1 LLWPLLTSRSGSLR
15 RPFRRKARSPRIRTR
30 SVTAQPPDLRRLALT
45 TRASRL
51 LARSPCS
58 ASPLYPV
65 LVHRL
70 AASLHAS
77 FPRSVTLTQLRFTSL
92 AMVYSWEDFHLQ
104 DRAHAGRTKRDGRR
118 ATVPSIARVASSL
131 LRFLQVGDHGREK
144 PAGFAAGGTAVVKSH
159 RNRDAFMRLD
169 AAHHRHHVVPDSA
182 GTDDGDL

>member
-58 ASPLYPV
+58 ASPRYPV

-104 DRAHAGRTKRDGRR
+104 DRAHAGRTKMRGMTEPLVTPRDRLGVRSN
-118 ATVPSIARVASSL
+118 PFVAVAQAL
-131 LRFLQVGDHGREK
+131 LAHLVLASACLHQ
-144 PAGFAAGGTAVVKSH
+144 GGGCGQQGKQCQ
-159 RNRDAFMRLD
+159 
-169 AAHHRHHVVPDSA
+169 SA
-182 GTDDGDL
+182 